1 MLLVLNSFM
10 NKRSVILR
18 ACCVRSFDDD
28 GKIARSRWTDLYL
41 SGVCQPGLV
50 GDVVVD
56 LKPVVSVTVK
66 VAVVD
71 GDLLNT
77 RETVAS
83 RDAIA
88 RRVAFNRT
96 FSRRRLRTTCA
107 DP

>member
-1 MLLVLNSFM
+1 MRAVFGVSTTTE
-10 NKRSVILR
+10 RSL
-18 ACCVRSFDDD
+18 
-28 GKIARSRWTDLYL
+28 GLGARTDLYL

-56 LKPVVSVTVK
+56 LKPVVRVTVK

-96 FSRRRLRTTCA
+96 FSRRRLRTTFA